1 MATTNYGWTLPTV
14 GGSEDTWGDDL
25 NTLWTDLDTLLGG
38 VSATEFAI
46 LDGATV
52 ATAEL
57 NTLDGITATTAE
69 LNKLD
74 GVTVSTAEIN
84 RLDGVTGDIQGQLD
98 GKISGVTAGTGLS
111 GGGTS
116 GSVTLNGVTQST
128 ATWEAGTSTTEGLV
142 SPAKVKAAID
152 AAPTSNFT
160 SSNGSADIP
169 GGLQFRWGLASSTND
184 ADETFSYNTAF
195 TNETLQCVVTPDT
208 QEGGGNVGMPFVVTA
223 VNASGFTL
231 NRDDDINGTVG
242 VRYIAIGY

>member
-84 RLDGVTGDIQGQLD
+84 HLSGVTSHIQGQID
-98 GKISGVTAGTGLS
+98 GKQTADAELTALAGLTSAANKVPYFTGSETAGTLDLLDEDDMAS
-111 GGGTS
+111 DSAT
-116 GSVTLNGVTQST
+116 GVPTQKS
-128 ATWEAGTSTTEGLV
+128 
-142 SPAKVKAAID
+142 VKAYVDGQPTTHDDATAIG
-152 AAPTSNFT
+152 AMAYC
-160 SSNGSADIP
+160 GI
-169 GGLQFRWGLASSTND
+169 ASSGVLPLSYGDTVAGSELRTAATGRYTSDNGLYESEDPGFTGTWKCLGSIND
-184 ADETFSYNTAF
+184 
-195 TNETLQCVVTPDT
+195 P
-208 QEGGGNVGMPFVVTA
+208 EGGGGGAATLFVRVA
-223 VNASGFTL
+223 
-231 NRDDDINGTVG
+231 
-242 VRYIAIGY
+242 

>member
-84 RLDGVTGDIQGQLD
+84 RSTGS
-98 GKISGVTAGTGLS
+98 K
-111 GGGTS
+111 
-116 GSVTLNGVTQST
+116 
-128 ATWEAGTSTTEGLV
+128 
-142 SPAKVKAAID
+142 P
-152 AAPTSNFT
+152 PTPN
-160 SSNGSADIP
+160 
-169 GGLQFRWGLASSTND
+169 
-184 ADETFSYNTAF
+184 
-195 TNETLQCVVTPDT
+195 
-208 QEGGGNVGMPFVVTA
+208 
-223 VNASGFTL
+223 
-231 NRDDDINGTVG
+231 
-242 VRYIAIGY
+242 